1 MKAVIYT
8 RRSTDKQDTTHASQ
22 EAECRAWAQ
31 ARGYE
36 VEVVFSDDCSG
47 SVEVITRPAFLEMIN
62 CLNTGDVVVI
72 KRRDRLGRDAMINAI
87 AERHIEQLGA
97 RLVSTDLGD
106 VDTPEGKLLKGIMD
120 QVAAFELALI
130 KARTKA
136 ALKLRKDQG
145 LLTGKAPLGMKA
157 DEDGVLHPDEEERSR
172 VERAR
177 ELRRSGL
184 TIKQMTSRL
193 EEEGVVARSGKAPSW
208 TTVRDWVKGIPA
220 PKRQAPPR
228 NPNPKQRKDTQ
239 SRLVIDAIKAIRAE
253 GHSIRKTAAL
263 LAERYPEIKNSKG
276 NSLAPTQIA
285 RLLRAG

>member
-36 VEVVFSDDCSG
+36 VGSVFSDDCSG
-47 SVEVITRPAFLEMIN
+47 SVEVVTRPAFLEMIN
-62 CLNTGDVVVI
+62 SLKAGDVVVI
-72 KRRDRLGRDAMINAI
+72 KRRDRLGRDAMGNAI

-97 RLVSTDLGD
+97 RLISTCLGD
-106 VDTPEGKLLKGIMD
+106 VDTPEGRLLKGIMD

-130 KARTKA
+130 KARTSA
-136 ALKLRKDQG
+136 ALKQRKEQG
-145 LLTGKAPLGMKA
+145 LLTGSAPLGMKA
-157 DEDGVLHPDEEERSR
+157 DEEGKLLPDEEERAR

-184 TIKQMTSRL
+184 TIKQVTSKL
-193 EEEGVVARSGKAPSW
+193 AEEGIVSRSGKAPSW
-208 TTVRDWVKGIPA
+208 TTVRDWVKGISA
-220 PKRQAPPR
+220 PKRQAPPKSAKTKR
-228 NPNPKQRKDTQ
+228 SDTQ

-253 GHSIRKTAAL
+253 GHSIRKTATL

-276 NSLAPTQIA
+276 KSLAPTQIA
-285 RLLRAG
+285 RLLRVG